1 MAFAKLNIKK
11 RLNRL
16 GALLAFA
23 LVLNVLLQV
32 GVIIKFLFCN
42 NCIFSFLA
50 RETYEFIWR
59 INYKKYT
66 KVGVDN

>member
-1 MAFAKLNIKK
+1 MNETDSNLT
-11 RLNRL
+11 RL
-16 GALLAFA
+16 GAFLAFA

-32 GVIIKFLFCN
+32 GGIIKFLFCN

-50 RETYEFIWR
+50 RETYEEHFE
-59 INYKKYT
+59 YKLQKKYT